1 MLWLLEY
8 VPHYKI
14 LEFSGI
20 YKTAFVRN
28 FPKLKTFVTKSEEPL
43 KSRDQK
49 VAEVRVD
56 AELPDILIFRRPC
69 SYQKVPLL
77 SY

>member
-1 MLWLLEY
+1 MNKKQSKYALNFVVQLLEPLNY
-8 VPHYKI
+8 SFG
-14 LEFSGI
+14 LE
-20 YKTAFVRN
+20 
-28 FPKLKTFVTKSEEPL
+28 PKSEEPL

-56 AELPDILIFRRPC
+56 ARLPDILIFRRPC

>member
-1 MLWLLEY
+1 M
-8 VPHYKI
+8 VM
-14 LEFSGI
+14 
-20 YKTAFVRN
+20 AFHA
-28 FPKLKTFVTKSEEPL
+28 KSEEPL

-56 AELPDILIFRRPC
+56 AGLPDILIFRGPC

>member
-1 MLWLLEY
+1 MQGCANLKSLC
-8 VPHYKI
+8 
-14 LEFSGI
+14 SD
-20 YKTAFVRN
+20 RN
-28 FPKLKTFVTKSEEPL
+28 KMQIQNKEGNKTKSEEPL

-56 AELPDILIFRRPC
+56 AGFPDILIFRQPC